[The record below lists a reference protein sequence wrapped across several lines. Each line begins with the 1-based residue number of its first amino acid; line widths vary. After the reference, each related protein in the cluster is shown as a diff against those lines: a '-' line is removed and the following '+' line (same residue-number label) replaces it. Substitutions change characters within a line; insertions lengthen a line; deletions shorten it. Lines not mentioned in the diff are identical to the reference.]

1 MVCTPVS
8 HDGDNAFPAESAR
21 DWPKTG
27 HSSRG
32 HSGDRLTRQ
41 RIWWYV
47 DVVDSEYTSTP
58 TPGIDIPTLL
68 LALPPT
74 AHPHPHTSLL
84 SRYLWCWS
92 GCCASSSPGCPQ
104 PPAPGGRGDHLLGR
118 QGHCLRHWRTLHQN
132 QGGTVPLCTTL
143 TTNLVLSDLTFI
155 LFDTLDWDARNEE
168 RLWRGSGYPGSILR
182 GCQTGRAHAT
192 ATLLTTLALTPEE

>member
-1 MVCTPVS
+1 MMVIM
-8 HDGDNAFPAESAR
+8 
-21 DWPKTG
+21 
-27 HSSRG
+27 HSLQKVREIGQKLGIQPEVIRG
-32 HSGDRLTRQ
+32 TDLQDKGFGGMWILWT
-41 RIWWYV
+41 V
-47 DVVDSEYTSTP
+47 N
-58 TPGIDIPTLL
+58 TLL
-68 LALPPT
+68 HRHQVLIFLHSLLPSSPLHT
-74 AHPHPHTSLL
+74 HPHTHPHPHTSLL

-132 QGGTVPLCTTL
+132 QGGTAPLCTTL
-143 TTNLVLSDLTFI
+143 TTNLVLSNLTLI

-168 RLWRGSGYPGSILR
+168 RLWRGSCYPGSILR

-192 ATLLTTLALTPEE
+192 STLLTTLALTPEE